1 MKLLLAA
8 FALLLLLG
16 LAGAMTTQC
25 SQFTSETGCE
35 NSGCSWCDRCV
46 GKEINPYGWDRCVES
61 SLSCTYNCS
70 RTCGANC
77 TADNDCSVNLT
88 DTTCFYAGTCGA
100 CSCNYRN
107 ATCPQNGTI
116 IEQYGD
122 QVCYFGA
129 RYCTSGG
136 CSINS
141 CVLRTN
147 TICDPVDGC
156 VSCQDDCKQND
167 ASASYSSDEYI
178 IDKKCQD
185 GDVFG
190 RQVTYDCTYNG
201 QCNVTRTDVLV
212 EKCKADCSETFVN
225 GINRPKCNDELCN
238 IDGLKGDCNRYD
250 GFYGDSYCAGNDIY
264 QGYRDYKCGNNECAY
279 DTMPPKKGSCNKSGT
294 TPSASVS
301 LCQNGRCHDSGT
313 VIIVNRSESPGGQE
327 PAPPSANVL
336 TNMTVAGGRGYSGGL
351 FGQNDITVPANGR
364 SGKIS
369 FRITRTNGL
378 GTLTINQETTNTL
391 RHTYS
396 QTVFSTRSAGS
407 YEVSFNGSLRMQTT
421 GSGWLFF
428 MPAVYDVGT
437 ILVLYD

>member
-156 VSCQDDCKQND
+156 VSCQDDCIG
-167 ASASYSSDEYI
+167 DEYV
-178 IDKKCQD
+178 IDKKCNGND
-185 GDVFG
+185 IFG
-190 RQVTYDCTYNG
+190 KQVTYDCTYNG

-212 EKCKADCSETFVN
+212 EKCKAGCSETFVN
-225 GINRPKCNDELCN
+225 EINRPKCNDELCN
-238 IDGLKGDCNRYD
+238 IDGLKVDCDRYD

-264 QGYRDYKCGNNECAY
+264 QGYRDYKCGDNECTY
-279 DTMPPKKGSCNKSGT
+279 ENMPTKKGTCKE
-294 TPSASVS
+294 
-301 LCQNGRCHDSGT
+301 CQNGRCHDSGI
-313 VIIVNRSESPGGQE
+313 VIIINESESPERQE
-327 PAPPSANVL
+327 PAVPSANVPA
-336 TNMTVAGGRGYSGGL
+336 NMTVPGGRVYSGVL
-351 FGQNDITVPANGR
+351 FGQNDIRVPANGR
-364 SGKIS
+364 SGKII
-369 FRITRTNGL
+369 FRITRANGL
-378 GTLTINQETTNTL
+378 GTLTINQETTNAL

-428 MPAVYDVGT
+428 VPAVYDIGT